1 MNGPVPI
8 DPLKPWLNV
17 MVTMA
22 NADARE
28 RQERRKLDK
37 IILFRSKL
45 LYPYQSRPFMGVEY
59 V

>member
-1 MNGPVPI
+1 MTDHPTAI

-28 RQERRKLDK
+28 RQERRKRK
-37 IILFRSKL
+37 
-45 LYPYQSRPFMGVEY
+45 
-59 V
+59 